1 MKKILRFLTQ
11 RVVLTAL
18 LILIQ
23 ALLLFGIIWK
33 LNNYFIYFYA
43 FSVLLSLLLTLRIIN
58 NKSNPA
64 FKIAWLIPILLFP
77 VLGGLVYLVF
87 GSDRTGNTSET
98 RWAESKKRCRT
109 VSARQTNVRG
119 LKKCRRMWS
128 ISRTISPTAH
138 TVRLTRTQRWS
149 ICRWVR
155 SSLNGWCRS

>member
-64 FKIAWLIPILLFP
+64 LQDCMAYSHPAVP
-77 VLGGLVYLVF
+77 GAGRAGLP
-87 GSDRTGNTSET
+87 G
-98 RWAESKKRCRT
+98 
-109 VSARQTNVRG
+109 
-119 LKKCRRMWS
+119 
-128 ISRTISPTAH
+128 
-138 TVRLTRTQRWS
+138 VRLGQNR
-149 ICRWVR
+149 
-155 SSLNGWCRS
+155 

>member
-64 FKIAWLIPILLFP
+64 FKIAWLIP
-77 VLGGLVYLVF
+77 
-87 GSDRTGNTSET
+87 SCCSRCWADWSTWCSARTEPASTSET

>member
-87 GSDRTGNTSET
+87 GSDRTGKYIRNKMGRIEKDAG
-98 RWAESKKRCRT
+98 RYQQGKRT
-109 VSARQTNVRG
+109 FG
-119 LKKCRRMWS
+119 D
-128 ISRTISPTAH
+128 
-138 TVRLTRTQRWS
+138 
-149 ICRWVR
+149 
-155 SSLNGWCRS
+155 